1 MPPFRHHEELEL
13 APLLELENV
22 SIWRG
27 LRPALD
33 RVSLRIAQ
41 GEHTAI
47 LGPNGSGKS
56 TLIKAITREEY
67 PRYPMESSLRIL
79 GRETWRVDEL
89 RNMLGIVT
97 NDLVAACTQPYP
109 AREIV
114 LSGFFS
120 AVGIWPWHV
129 VTPEMEQAADDALA
143 FVGLSALADRP
154 MTEMSSG
161 EVRRAVIARALA
173 HRPKALILDEPSNSL
188 DIVAFRELHTMMRR
202 LATSGI
208 TIVLVTHHLPDI
220 IPEIGRVICL
230 KEGRVFRDGPKAEV
244 LRPETLSELF
254 GVALEVNAYD
264 GHFVMW

>member
-1 MPPFRHHEELEL
+1 MEP
-13 APLLELENV
+13 APLLEFENV
-22 SIWRG
+22 SVWRG

-67 PRYPMESSLRIL
+67 PRYPMESALRIL
-79 GRETWRVDEL
+79 GRETWRVEQL
-89 RNMLGIVT
+89 RNLLGIVT

-120 AVGIWPWHV
+120 AVGIWPWHR
-129 VTPEMEQAADDALA
+129 VTPEMEQAADEALA
-143 FVGLSALADRP
+143 FAGLSALADRP

-173 HRPKALILDEPSNSL
+173 HRPKALLLDEPTNSL
-188 DIVAFRELHTMMRR
+188 DIAGFRELHAMMRR
-202 LATSGI
+202 LAADGI
-208 TIVLVTHHLPDI
+208 TVILVTHHLPDI

-230 KEGRVFRDGPKAEV
+230 KNGRVFCDGPKQQV
-244 LRPETLSELF
+244 LRSATLTELF
-254 GVALEVNAYD
+254 GVAVEVESHD
-264 GHFVMW
+264 GHYAMW

>member
-1 MPPFRHHEELEL
+1 M
-13 APLLELENV
+13 
-22 SIWRG
+22 
-27 LRPALD
+27 
-33 RVSLRIAQ
+33 SLRIAQ

-67 PRYPMESSLRIL
+67 PRYPTESLLRIL
-79 GRETWRVDEL
+79 GRETWRVEEL

-97 NDLVAACTQPYP
+97 NDLVATCTQPFP

-129 VTPEMEQAADDALA
+129 VTPAMERAADDALA
-143 FVGLSALADRP
+143 FVGLAALADRP

-173 HRPKALILDEPSNSL
+173 HQPKALIFDEPTNSL
-188 DIVAFRELHTMMRR
+188 DIVAFRELHGVMRR
-202 LATSGI
+202 LAASGI

-220 IPEIGRVICL
+220 VPEIGRVICL
-230 KEGRVFRDGPKAEV
+230 KDGRVFRDGPKAEV
-244 LRPETLSELF
+244 LRSETLSELF
-254 GVALEVNAYD
+254 GVAVDVEAHN
-264 GHFVMW
+264 GHYALW

>member
-1 MPPFRHHEELEL
+1 MRHPKELKPP
-13 APLLELENV
+13 PLLELENV

-56 TLIKAITREEY
+56 TLIKALTREEY
-67 PRYPMESSLRIL
+67 PRYPAESALRIL
-79 GRETWRVDEL
+79 GRETWRVEEL
-89 RNMLGIVT
+89 RGMLGIVT
-97 NDLVAACTQPYP
+97 NDLAATCTQPYP

-120 AVGIWPWHV
+120 AVGIWPWHA
-129 VTPEMEQAADDALA
+129 VTPEMERAADEALA
-143 FVGLSALADRP
+143 FVGLSALPDRP

-173 HRPKALILDEPSNSL
+173 HRPKALILDEPANSL
-188 DIVAFRELHTMMRR
+188 DIVASRELHSTMRR
-202 LATSGI
+202 LAASGI

-230 KEGRVFRDGPKAEV
+230 KDGRVSRDGPKEEV

-254 GVALEVNAYD
+254 GVGVEVEAHD
-264 GHFVMW
+264 GHYAMR

>member
-1 MPPFRHHEELEL
+1 VRHHERLETP
-13 APLLELENV
+13 PLLELENV

-67 PRYPMESSLRIL
+67 PRYPSESALRIL

-89 RNMLGIVT
+89 RGMLGIVT
-97 NDLVAACTQPYP
+97 NDLVATCTQPYP

-120 AVGIWPWHV
+120 AVGIWPWHE
-129 VTPEMEQAADDALA
+129 VTSQMEQATDDALA
-143 FVGLSALADRP
+143 FVGLSTLAERP

-161 EVRRAVIARALA
+161 EVRRAVIARALV
-173 HRPKALILDEPSNSL
+173 HQPGALILDEPSNSL
-188 DIVAFRELHTMMRR
+188 DIVAFRELHSTMRR
-202 LATSGI
+202 LAASGI

-220 IPEIGRVICL
+220 IPEIDRVVCL
-230 KEGRVFRDGPKAEV
+230 KGGRVFRDGAKAEV
-244 LRPETLSELF
+244 LRSGILSELF
-254 GVALEVNAYD
+254 DVIVEVESRD
-264 GHFVMW
+264 GHYAMW